1 MAATNRSVALRDA
14 RKDRREEKWSA
25 FFADDDTQVEE
36 ATWSASIE
44 AILGRRKVTEEDDD

>member
-1 MAATNRSVALRDA
+1 MAATYRSAMLRDA

-25 FFADDDTQVEE
+25 FFADDEVRMEE
-36 ATWSASIE
+36 TWDASIE